1 MSENY
6 KIMSKFIKDI
16 SGETPDI
23 ETYLYVKDF
32 ISKYQLNIE
41 INSKALKKQIIEV
54 NTILKFHDNSESKKK
69 SHFEMTY
76 TSVIKLNEEIED
88 KNIIQKIIL
97 CDVQKEIFP
106 EIEKALL
113 NLLHTSGYPNIKFEK
128 KVDFDELYKKQFN
141 SKIFAVNYDLLV
153 TNPKT
158 IIKSL
163 IKWLGWDWNEKYL
176 SPHNNQRTVLTAS
189 NVQVRSPI
197 NSKSIGGWRNYK
209 EILKPAIEILTK
221 TDKYRDLISL

>member
-6 KIMSKFIKDI
+6 KIMSKFIKDV
-16 SGETPDI
+16 SGETPDL

-41 INSKALKKQIIEV
+41 ITSKALKAQVIEV
-54 NTILKFHDNSESKKK
+54 DTILKFHDNGESTKK

-76 TSVIKLNEEIED
+76 TSIIKLNQEVKD

-113 NLLHTSGYPNIKFEK
+113 NLLHISGYPDVKFLK
-128 KVDFDELYKKQFN
+128 KVDFEELYKKNFN
-141 SKIFAVNYDLLV
+141 
-153 TNPKT
+153 
-158 IIKSL
+158 
-163 IKWLGWDWNEKYL
+163 
-176 SPHNNQRTVLTAS
+176 
-189 NVQVRSPI
+189 
-197 NSKSIGGWRNYK
+197 
-209 EILKPAIEILTK
+209 
-221 TDKYRDLISL
+221 